1 MYYEDIVS
9 NFRFWTID
17 SGMKCQMYNNFLL
30 GNGSGF
36 VLKQVEITKIKRITL
51 WFTISICI
59 SWHEDECWS
68 NDSDQA
74 PTNKDQHISSRWH
87 LISSRLHFL
96 FLSCTSDEVMG
107 KRKRKRESERLN
119 NEFCFNGGGAR
130 ERETGGG
137 WVMGIK

>member
-87 LISSRLHFL
+87 LISSRWHFFVSFLHFRRG
-96 FLSCTSDEVMG
+96 DGEEKEEERV
-107 KRKRKRESERLN
+107 RETKQWILLQWRRSQ
-119 NEFCFNGGGAR
+119 R
-130 ERETGGG
+130 ERDRRRLGNGN
-137 WVMGIK
+137 

>member
-36 VLKQVEITKIKRITL
+36 VLKQVEITKKKRITL

-87 LISSRLHFL
+87 FL

-107 KRKRKRESERLN
+107 KRKRKRESDRLN
-119 NEFCFNGGGAR
+119 NEFCFNGGEEPER
-130 ERETGGG
+130 ERERGGG